1 MSRPMNKPE
10 RIKGYKLKSCPC
22 GNKKVYLMGQPWKGE
37 NDIYTYYIK
46 CDNPKCH
53 WTFNFTDTE
62 WTFNFTDTEYALGG
76 YLKSSKEA
84 QQNVVNAWNNR
95 KLEYNE

>member
-22 GNKKVYLMGQPWKGE
+22 GNKKVHLMGQPWKGE
-37 NDIYTYYIK
+37 NGIYTYYIK

-62 WTFNFTDTEYALGG
+62 YALG

-84 QQNVVNAWNNR
+84 QQNVVDAWNNR